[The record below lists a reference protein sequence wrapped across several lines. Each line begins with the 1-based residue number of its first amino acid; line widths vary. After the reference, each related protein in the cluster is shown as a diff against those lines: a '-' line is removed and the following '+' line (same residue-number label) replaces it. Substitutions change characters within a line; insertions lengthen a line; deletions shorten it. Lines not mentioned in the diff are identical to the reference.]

1 MSISKIFSMRIF
13 VLLAALI
20 AAPLVPAWGVK
31 VAYEQLF
38 KEGLVA
44 PLARAGDGK
53 GLPEPGEVV
62 RYERL
67 GPFDR
72 AVHTVAKEEGD
83 GILDLLRGREASGD
97 QSRKEAVNGAVC
109 PRSITRPWI
118 TLSAFAE
125 NGVSCDIE
133 FRRST
138 DCETGKTS
146 LSMWYPG
153 VGNLGVP
160 EDATGTLLALFEAWG
175 EADRKALLAEPL
187 PHRYVLR
194 STWHDGGTLSG
205 VARLFYGDGNKWPLI
220 WEANKAA
227 VPDPDR
233 LKPGTILVI
242 PALPEGN

>member
-20 AAPLVPAWGVK
+20 AAPLVPVWGVK

-38 KEGLVA
+38 KEGVVA

-53 GLPEPGEVV
+53 GLPE
-62 RYERL
+62 R
-67 GPFDR
+67 
-72 AVHTVAKEEGD
+72 
-83 GILDLLRGREASGD
+83 
-97 QSRKEAVNGAVC
+97 
-109 PRSITRPWI
+109 
-118 TLSAFAE
+118 
-125 NGVSCDIE
+125 
-133 FRRST
+133 
-138 DCETGKTS
+138 
-146 LSMWYPG
+146 
-153 VGNLGVP
+153 
-160 EDATGTLLALFEAWG
+160 
-175 EADRKALLAEPL
+175 PL
-187 PHRYVLR
+187 PQQYVLGTDSR
-194 STWHDGGTLSG
+194 DGGTLSG